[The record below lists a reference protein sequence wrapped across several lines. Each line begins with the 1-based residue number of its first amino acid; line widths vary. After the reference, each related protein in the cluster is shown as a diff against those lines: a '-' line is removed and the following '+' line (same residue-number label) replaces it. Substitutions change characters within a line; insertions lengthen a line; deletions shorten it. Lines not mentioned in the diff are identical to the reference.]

1 MKVEHSGRCVSR
13 YICRKCNTTYPK
25 KNIIQIL
32 NYTSESVVSRHF
44 RTWTICWDWWNSAL
58 FGHQF
63 ATSSW
68 ELKCIWVLHHNKD
81 QKHISKS
88 TSEWIKMKVL
98 EWTWIWVKCRYRA
111 VYSWNISNVLN
122 YSKSFITGYRK
133 WIWVKRVR
141 SQRTKASI
149 RRRFTAVKR
158 GHEHDKN
165 SPMLYMKNNKLL

>member
-1 MKVEHSGRCVSR
+1 MEGVCLVTFAVNVTQHIQKRISYKYLITLVRVWSVATSGPGQFAE
-13 YICRKCNTTYPK
+13 IDETM
-25 KNIIQIL
+25 
-32 NYTSESVVSRHF
+32 
-44 RTWTICWDWWNSAL
+44 NSAL

-165 SPMLYMKNNKLL
+165 STMLYMKNNKLL